1 MPSEMEVFQQD
12 LLKSVKQMRRGQA
25 SRVTRVK
32 VPQAAEARSRVGLSQ
47 QDFARL
53 LGVSARTLQDWE
65 QGRRKPTGAAKTLL
79 RVAFSHPEALLELH
93 RKNGAR
99 LTREPFS
106 SRIRTNVRTGN
117 KYRGRM
123 INFQT
128 APERYQHWKLEI
140 SGAVATLSMDVQ
152 EDQTLADGY
161 KLKLNS
167 YDLGVDIELADAI
180 QRLRFEHP
188 EVAVVVVTSLKP
200 RIFCAG
206 ANIYMLGSSS
216 HAFKVNFC
224 KFTNETRCAMEDD
237 SKHSGRRYIAALNGT
252 ASGGGYELAI
262 ACDEIYLVD
271 DGNSAVSLPEVPLLG
286 VLPGTGGLTRL
297 VDKRKVRRDR
307 ADVFSTLAEGLKGKR
322 AKEWRLIDGYFPTS
336 KFQPGINARV
346 EQLVGAKSANGSG
359 IKLKPLQIE
368 STDDSRN
375 YRYVRLHLNREQRY
389 ADLTVRG
396 PEGPQPTT
404 VEEIQ
409 ELGDAYWPLQ
419 AYRELDDALLHL
431 RVNEPEIGLVCLR
444 TEGSIESVLAVDQT
458 LAANREHWLVREIIL
473 HMARVL
479 RRLDLTAK
487 SFFAIVEPGACFAG
501 NLLELLLAS
510 DRSYMLM
517 DEKSSIAVSELNVGA
532 FPMSNG
538 LTRLQSRFL
547 AEPDK
552 VDELF
557 GDKKVFDTEEAEK
570 LGLITFAPDDLD
582 WEDEIRVAIEE
593 RTSLSPDALT
603 GMEASLR
610 FAGPETLDTKI
621 YGRLTAWQ
629 NWIFQRPNAVGP
641 EGALTNYGKPT
652 QAHFDYKRT

>member
-1 MPSEMEVFQQD
+1 
-12 LLKSVKQMRRGQA
+12 
-25 SRVTRVK
+25 
-32 VPQAAEARSRVGLSQ
+32 
-47 QDFARL
+47 
-53 LGVSARTLQDWE
+53 
-65 QGRRKPTGAAKTLL
+65 
-79 RVAFSHPEALLELH
+79 
-93 RKNGAR
+93 
-99 LTREPFS
+99 
-106 SRIRTNVRTGN
+106 
-117 KYRGRM
+117 M

-128 APERYQHWKLEI
+128 SPDRYRHWKLEI
-140 SGAVATLSMDVQ
+140 SGRVATLSMDVQ
-152 EDQTLADGY
+152 EDQTLAEGY

-188 EVAVVVVTSLKP
+188 EVSAVVITSLKP

-206 ANIYMLGSSS
+206 ANIYMLGTSS
-216 HAFKVNFC
+216 HTFKVNFC
-224 KFTNETRCAMEDD
+224 KFTNETRCAIEDD
-237 SKHSGRRYIAALNGT
+237 SSHSGRRYIAALNGT

-322 AKEWRLIDGYFPTS
+322 AKEWKLIDGYFPTS
-336 KFQPGINARV
+336 KFQEGISARV
-346 EQLVGAKSANGSG
+346 QEVVSAQSESGSG
-359 IKLKPLQIE
+359 IKLNPLAVEEQ
-368 STDDSRN
+368 SNSRN
-375 YRYVRLHLNREQRY
+375 YKYVKLQLHREQRY

-396 PEGPQPTT
+396 PEGAQPGTP
-404 VEEIQ
+404 EQIH

-444 TEGSIESVLAVDQT
+444 TEGDIESVLAIDET
-458 LAANREHWLVREIIL
+458 LTTNRDHWLVREIIL
-473 HMARVL
+473 NMARVL

-487 SFFAIVEPGACFAG
+487 SFFAMVEPKSCFAG

-517 DEKSSIAVSELNVGA
+517 DDDNQIAISELNAGA
-532 FPMSNG
+532 LPMSNG

-552 VDELF
+552 VDEIF
-557 GDKKVFDTEEAEK
+557 SEKKIFNTEEAEE

>member
-1 MPSEMEVFQQD
+1 MQQT
-12 LLKSVKQMRRGQA
+12 SG
-25 SRVTRVK
+25 
-32 VPQAAEARSRVGLSQ
+32 
-47 QDFARL
+47 RL
-53 LGVSARTLQDWE
+53 QE
-65 QGRRKPTGAAKTLL
+65 
-79 RVAFSHPEALLELH
+79 E
-93 RKNGAR
+93 
-99 LTREPFS
+99 
-106 SRIRTNVRTGN
+106 
-117 KYRGRM
+117 RM

-128 APERYQHWKLEI
+128 SPDQYKHWKLDVD
-140 SGAVATLSMDVQ
+140 GAVATLTMDVQ
-152 EDQTLADGY
+152 EDVTLAEGY

-167 YDLGVDIELADAI
+167 YDLGVDIELADAV

-188 EVAVVVVTSLKP
+188 QVKVVVITSLKP

-206 ANIYMLGSSS
+206 ANIYMLGTSS

-224 KFTNETRCAMEDD
+224 KFTNETRCGIEDD
-237 SKHSGRRYIAALNGT
+237 SRHSGRRYIAALNGT

-271 DGNSAVSLPEVPLLG
+271 DGNSAISLPEVPLLG

-322 AKEWRLIDGYFPTS
+322 AKEWGLIDDYFPTS
-336 KFQPGINARV
+336 KFLESIDARVREIADGTQTVRGPQPGTPAGVLDSLRNDAEAAGLNDSESSQTNSLRYG
-346 EQLVGAKSANGSG
+346 EG
-359 IKLKPLQIE
+359 IKLNPLQVE
-368 STDDSRN
+368 LKPAGVE
-375 YRYVRLHLNREQRY
+375 YKYVNLILNREQRY
-389 ADLTVRG
+389 ADLIVRG
-396 PEGPQPTT
+396 PETDLPTT
-404 VEEIQ
+404 VDEIQ
-409 ELGDAYWPLQ
+409 KLGDSYWPLQ

-431 RVNEPEIGLVCLR
+431 RVNEPEIGLVCIR
-444 TEGSIESVLAVDQT
+444 TEGNIADVLAVDKT
-458 LAANREHWLVREIIL
+458 LDANRDHWLVREIL
-473 HMARVL
+473 LYMARVL

-487 SFFAIVEPGACFAG
+487 SFFAIIEPGSCFAG

-510 DRSYMLM
+510 DRSYMLN
-517 DEKSSIAVSELNVGA
+517 DPEGEPASVAVSKLNAGSL
-532 FPMSNG
+532 PMSNG

-547 AEPDK
+547 GNSEKVDK
-552 VDELF
+552 VLAHEGPF
-557 GDKKVFDTEEAEK
+557 AAEEADEA
-570 LGLITFAPDDLD
+570 GLITFVPDELD

-610 FAGPETLDTKI
+610 FAGPETIDTKI

-652 QAHFDYKRT
+652 QAHFDFKRT